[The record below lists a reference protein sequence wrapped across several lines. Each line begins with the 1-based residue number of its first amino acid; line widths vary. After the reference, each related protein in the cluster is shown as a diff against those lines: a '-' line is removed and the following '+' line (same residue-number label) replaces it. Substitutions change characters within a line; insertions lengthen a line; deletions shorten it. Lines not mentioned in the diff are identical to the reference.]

1 MKIYFNLKENLMQRL
16 FKLISV
22 CLLIS
27 ACLCLPASAVKLKN
41 FRYLGL
47 KHPTAYS
54 PDGELV
60 VMVVENKYMKGSVFG
75 LQLLV
80 LDPRSRTQNFGIHAL
95 TPEYKEVVTI
105 PDSNNIAFLQYD
117 PVEGYSV
124 HLFMP
129 DTLEQKRGL
138 TFNTGNSIEQLQF
151 SQDGQYYCYFMPFTP
166 HPLESKST
174 KMKAQVA
181 RVLQPPGWV
190 IKKMEVGTIKTKQ
203 KTLLFSKDEKESLT
217 AWAPIEKP
225 KVIPQLF
232 TQTMPTITLDTQV
245 QWSPDSKYIYVS
257 DGTGIWRVSLIVEF
271 PMWIKIVNAERIH
284 RFQLSPL
291 GTQLVYEVRP
301 DMEAPRKEDDE
312 RNDPLGLENDIW
324 LVDIEPIRVEKKQPT
339 PLKWQQDITAEVTSR
354 KVAKGWGA
362 TFNPNGKSIIYVN
375 TQECNIISLE
385 TMKHHF
391 IDWVTGRRLEF

>member
-1 MKIYFNLKENLMQRL
+1 MQRL

-22 CLLIS
+22 CFLIS
-27 ACLCLPASAVKLKN
+27 ACLSFPASAAKLKN

-47 KHPTAYS
+47 KHPTTYS
-54 PDGELV
+54 PDGMAL
-60 VMVVENKYMKGSVFG
+60 VMVVQDRYMNGSVFG

-80 LDPRSRTQNFGIHAL
+80 LDPRSQTQNFGIHAL
-95 TPEYKEVVTI
+95 TPDYKEVVAI
-105 PDSNNIAFLQYD
+105 PDSNTIAFLQYD
-117 PVEGYSV
+117 PVKGYGV

-129 DTLEQKRGL
+129 DTLEIKRG
-138 TFNTGNSIEQLQF
+138 FAYETGDSIEQLQF
-151 SQDGQYYCYFMPFTP
+151 SQDGQYYCYFMPFTS
-166 HPLESKST
+166 HPFESKST
-174 KMKAQVA
+174 KMKAQIA
-181 RVLQPPGWV
+181 RVLQPPGWL

-203 KTLLFSKDEKESLT
+203 KTLLFSKDEKEALT

-232 TQTMPTITLDTQV
+232 TQMMPTITLDTQV

-257 DGTGIWRVSLIVEF
+257 DETGIWCVSLIFESPQWI
-271 PMWIKIVNAERIH
+271 PMWIKIVNAERVH
-284 RFQLSPL
+284 RFQLSPI

-301 DMEAPRKEDDE
+301 DMEAREEEDKRE
-312 RNDPLGLENDIW
+312 DPLGLENEIW
-324 LVDIEPIRVEKKQPT
+324 LVDIEPILVKKKQPN
-339 PLKWQQDITAEVTSR
+339 PLNWQQDITAEVTPR
-354 KVAKGWGA
+354 KVAKGWGT

-375 TQECNIISLE
+375 TEECNIISLE